1 MIAMLELVVAVAA
14 AYWGWFYLAR
24 GRRLYGLIAIGA
36 GAASAVGGLG
46 PQLELSAQTAGLVGG
61 LGALAVVL
69 VLVVGP
75 ACRAAARVVVQS
87 DRLALAGALLEI
99 ADVLMPGAGVGDD
112 KLALAALREVRA
124 GRIDETVAAL
134 EDGKRRLPASL
145 GRAIDERIT
154 MLYLS
159 AHRWKEAIDHA
170 DRTLAADPE
179 PAAPAQAPPPPPQ
192 DAWTAARAALGMSP
206 PLWVEVLGAV
216 AREGDLER
224 AAAMLQ
230 QLEQVC
236 GERDDAYWIRHR
248 GRLVFLAFAG
258 RTAAVDRLI
267 APDVAAHMTRSARS
281 YWRGIAAAHAGDT
294 TAAEGAYQAALV
306 GSRGRAR
313 DLVTRALD
321 ELPRPAAPASERVQ
335 AVADAIEAAPLAR
348 PEQATRPR
356 RIATWALVGINA
368 AVAAVIAVA
377 YGSTSDPAVVI
388 RAGGALR
395 GAIDAGEWWR
405 LVATTAVHIGVVH
418 LVLNLLALFAIGRWC
433 ESIFGGR
440 AVAAI
445 YVAGGLAGAAA
456 SYLIGAAP
464 VSAGASGAIFGVLG
478 ALMVELVLYRRT
490 YRRAWQSGMMGALLI
505 AVAAQLAL
513 GYSFPQDQ
521 WAHAGGF
528 VAGAVLG
535 LALSPQRRRRRVVAV
550 ASGVIAA
557 AGAVL
562 AVIAA
567 VMVARTD
574 FGTTLARYP
583 RVTRVVDGLAITVPA
598 RWQLDEGSALVDPD
612 LYLAV
617 RLERGAPEAWV
628 RGEPTRA
635 TQLGFQT
642 VAPAATPI
650 LTVPAGWLG
659 SELVATYEDDYVAQR
674 SRVLA
679 LGRPDGVV
687 ATIYVP
693 EALARD
699 AAPQLAAMVA
709 SIEDRR
715 PAPAPAAPMAPAERA
730 PEAPAPAP

>member
-87 DRLALAGALLEI
+87 DRLRLAGALLEI

-170 DRTLAADPE
+170 DRTLGRDPE
-179 PAAPAQAPPPPPQ
+179 TAPPPAAPAPAPTPPQ

-216 AREGDLER
+216 AREGDLDR

-258 RTAAVDRLI
+258 RTAGVDRLI

-294 TAAEGAYQAALV
+294 AAAEGAYQAALV

-313 DLVTRALD
+313 DLVTRAID
-321 ELPRPAAPASERVQ
+321 ELPRSPATPPASERVQ

-356 RIATWALVGINA
+356 RIATWALIGINA

-377 YGSTSDPAVVI
+377 FGSTSDPAVVI

-456 SYLIGAAP
+456 SYLIGTAP

-478 ALMVELVLYRRT
+478 ALMVELVLYRRM

-521 WAHAGGF
+521 WAHVGGF
-528 VAGAVLG
+528 LAGAALG
-535 LALSPQRRRRRVVAV
+535 LALSPQRRRRRAVAV
-550 ASGVIAA
+550 AAGGITA

-583 RVTRVVDGLAITVPA
+583 RDTRVVDGLAITVPA

-617 RLERGAPEAWV
+617 RFERGAPEAWV
-628 RGEPTRA
+628 RAEPTRA

-650 LTVPAGWLG
+650 LIVPPGWLG
-659 SELVATYEDDYVAQR
+659 SELVATYEDEYVAQR

-693 EALARD
+693 EALARA

-715 PAPAPAAPMAPAERA
+715 PPPAP
-730 PEAPAPAP
+730 